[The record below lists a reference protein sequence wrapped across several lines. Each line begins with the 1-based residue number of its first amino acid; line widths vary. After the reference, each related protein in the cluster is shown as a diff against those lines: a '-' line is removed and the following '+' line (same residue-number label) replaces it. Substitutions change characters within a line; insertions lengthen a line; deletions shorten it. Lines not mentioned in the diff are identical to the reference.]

1 MSLGSARSNHKTTS
15 SYLMTNTAKCPKCE
29 ESISN
34 VHYEAHDPNSFSGY
48 RGSQSFTAV
57 AYPCGHAL
65 GAVPVTWELRLEEI
79 DKTNREINQKL
90 DQIYKEISQLMT
102 LVREINSRK

>member
-1 MSLGSARSNHKTTS
+1 M
-15 SYLMTNTAKCPKCE
+15 NTAKCPKCE
-29 ESISN
+29 GAISN

-90 DQIYKEISQLMT
+90 DQIYKEIAQLSI
-102 LVREINSRK
+102 LVRGLSSRK